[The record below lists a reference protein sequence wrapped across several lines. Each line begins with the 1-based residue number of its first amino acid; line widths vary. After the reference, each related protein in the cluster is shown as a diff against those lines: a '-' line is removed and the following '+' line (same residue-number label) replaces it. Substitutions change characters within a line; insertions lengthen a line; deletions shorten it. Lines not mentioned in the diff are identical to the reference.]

1 MPDLPNWLLIVPVL
15 ALLIFVHEL
24 GHFTTAKL
32 FGIKVTEFGFGFPP
46 RIFGVPF
53 KGTVYSLNL
62 IPLGGFVKMVG
73 EEDPSD
79 PDSFARHSVLK
90 RLGRSLGRVDHELR
104 PACRHIHDPAHAPS
118 RSPGRRVRADHR
130 RGSGSPAEQAG
141 LRAGDVILSVDGKPV
156 VSPGELVETVRGRS
170 GRPIELSLRRASRVM
185 GLSQSPELATFDA
198 VTVTPRVSPP
208 RLRVV
213 DEITDPSSEV
223 SLSDARRYNSNLEV
237 GDTMTQGAI
246 GVMIGLANPK
256 FGTETEPIWTAV
268 PNSVRM
274 IWSILSFHVGRAS
287 PRGVATRSNPGIA
300 GPVGIAHATGEVVEE
315 LGVAWIFRIAALLSV
330 SLGVVN
336 LLPIPALDGGRI
348 AFVVLEFIRR
358 GKRISPQ
365 REGPDPPRR
374 ICRHNWAYSYDHLL
388 GHPKDCQWR
397 ELPEVAPI
405 RIADRLSTQRTGR
418 LDAEKEAEH
427 ESATNIEADRRR
439 RG

>member
-53 KGTVYSLNL
+53 RGTVYSLNL

-90 RLGRSLGRVDHELR
+90 RLVVLSAGSIMNFVLPVVIFTVLLML
-104 PACRHIHDPAHAPS
+104 PHDALVGGSVLITSVAP
-118 RSPGRRVRADHR
+118 
-130 RGSGSPAEQAG
+130 GSPAEQVG
-141 LRAGDVILSVDGKPV
+141 LRGGDVILAVNGKPV
-156 VSPGELVETVRGRS
+156 ISPGELVETVRGRS
-170 GRPIELSLRRASRVM
+170 GQPIELSLRRASRVM

-198 VTVTPRVSPP
+198 VNVTPRISPP
-208 RLRVV
+208 RLKVV
-213 DEITDPSSEV
+213 EEVTDPSSEV
-223 SLSDARRYNSNLEV
+223 GLSDARRYNPDLEV

-246 GVMIGLANPK
+246 GVMIGLVNPK
-256 FGTETEPIWTAV
+256 FGTKTEPVWSAV
-268 PNSVRM
+268 PNAVAT
-274 IWSILSFHVGRAS
+274 IWSVLTFTWGGITE
-287 PRGVATRSNPGIA
+287 GVATRSNPGIT
-300 GPVGIAHATGEVVEE
+300 GPVGIAHATDEVVEE

-348 AFVVLEFIRR
+348 VFVVLEFVRR

-365 REGPDPPRR
+365 REGLIHLVGFVVIIGLIVAITYSDIVR
-374 ICRHNWAYSYDHLL
+374 IVN
-388 GHPKDCQWR
+388 G
-397 ELPEVAPI
+397 
-405 RIADRLSTQRTGR
+405 
-418 LDAEKEAEH
+418 
-427 ESATNIEADRRR
+427 ESFLR
-439 RG
+439 

>member
-24 GHFTTAKL
+24 GHFATAKF

-53 KGTVYSLNL
+53 KGTLYSLNL

-90 RLGRSLGRVDHELR
+90 RLVVLSAGSIMNFVLPVVIFTILLML
-104 PACRHIHDPAHAPS
+104 PHDALVGGSVMITSVAP
-118 RSPGRRVRADHR
+118 
-130 RGSGSPAEQAG
+130 GSPAEQAG
-141 LRAGDVILSVDGKPV
+141 LRGGDVILAVDGKPV
-156 VSPGELVETVRGRS
+156 ISPGELVETVRGRS
-170 GRPIELSLRRASRVM
+170 GQPIELSLRRASLVM
-185 GLSQSPELATFDA
+185 GLSQSPELATYD
-198 VTVTPRVSPP
+198 TLRVTPRISPP
-208 RLRVV
+208 RLKVV
-213 DEITDPSSEV
+213 EEVIDPSSEI
-223 SLSDARRYNSNLEV
+223 SLSDARRYNPNLEV

-246 GVMIGLANPK
+246 GVMIGLVNPK
-256 FGTETEPIWTAV
+256 FGTKTEPVWTAV
-268 PNSVRM
+268 SNGVRM
-274 IWSILSFHVGRAS
+274 IWSVLSFTWGGITE
-287 PRGVATRSNPGIA
+287 GVATRSNPGIA

-348 AFVVLEFIRR
+348 VFVVLEFLRR

-365 REGPDPPRR
+365 REGLIHLVGFVVIIGLIVAITYSDILR
-374 ICRHNWAYSYDHLL
+374 IVN
-388 GHPKDCQWR
+388 G
-397 ELPEVAPI
+397 
-405 RIADRLSTQRTGR
+405 
-418 LDAEKEAEH
+418 
-427 ESATNIEADRRR
+427 ESFLR
-439 RG
+439 

>member
-46 RIFGVPF
+46 RIFGIPF

-90 RLGRSLGRVDHELR
+90 RLIVLSAGSMMNFVLPVVIFTVLLML
-104 PACRHIHDPAHAPS
+104 PHDALVGGSVVITSVAP
-118 RSPGRRVRADHR
+118 
-130 RGSGSPAEQAG
+130 GSPAEQIG
-141 LRAGDVILSVDGKPV
+141 LRGGDVILAVDGKPV
-156 VSPGELVETVRGRS
+156 ISPGELVDTVRGRS
-170 GRPIELSLRRASRVM
+170 GQPIELSLRRASRVM

-198 VTVTPRVSPP
+198 VSVTPRISPP
-208 RLRVV
+208 RLKVV
-213 DEITDPSSEV
+213 EDVADPSSEV
-223 SLSDARRYNSNLEV
+223 GLSDARRYNPDLEV

-256 FGTETEPIWTAV
+256 FGTKTEPVWTAV
-268 PNSVRM
+268 PNAVGM
-274 IWSILSFHVGRAS
+274 IWDVLSFTWGGITE
-287 PRGVATRSNPGIA
+287 GVATRSNPGIA
-300 GPVGIAHATGEVVEE
+300 GPVGIAHATDEVVEE
-315 LGVAWIFRIAALLSV
+315 LGVAWVFRIAALLSV

-348 AFVVLEFIRR
+348 VFVVLEFARR

-365 REGPDPPRR
+365 REGLIHLVGFVVIIGLIVAITYSDILR
-374 ICRHNWAYSYDHLL
+374 IVN
-388 GHPKDCQWR
+388 G
-397 ELPEVAPI
+397 
-405 RIADRLSTQRTGR
+405 
-418 LDAEKEAEH
+418 
-427 ESATNIEADRRR
+427 ESFLR
-439 RG
+439 

>member
-1 MPDLPNWLLIVPVL
+1 MIDLPNWLLIVPVL
-15 ALLIFVHEL
+15 AFLIFVHEL

-53 KGTVYSLNL
+53 RGTVYSLNL

-90 RLGRSLGRVDHELR
+90 RLVVLSAGSIMNFVLPVVIFTIMLML
-104 PACRHIHDPAHAPS
+104 PHDALVGGSVLITGVAP
-118 RSPGRRVRADHR
+118 
-130 RGSGSPAEQAG
+130 GSPAEQSG
-141 LRAGDVILSVDGKPV
+141 MRAGDVILAVDGKPV
-156 VSPGELVETVRGRS
+156 ILPGELVETVRGRS
-170 GRPIELSLRRASRVM
+170 GLPIELSLRRASRVM

-198 VTVTPRVSPP
+198 VTVTPRVTPP

-213 DEITDPSSEV
+213 EEITDPSSEV

-246 GVMIGLANPK
+246 GVMIGLVNPK
-256 FGTETEPIWTAV
+256 FGTETEPIWSAV
-268 PNSVRM
+268 PNSIGM
-274 IWSILSFHVGRAS
+274 IWSILSFTWGGITE
-287 PRGVATRSNPGIA
+287 GVATRSNPGIT

-315 LGVAWIFRIAALLSV
+315 LGVSWIFRIAALLSV

-348 AFVVLEFIRR
+348 VFVVLEFLRR
-358 GKRISPQ
+358 GKRVSPE
-365 REGPDPPRR
+365 REGL
-374 ICRHNWAYSYDHLL
+374 IHLVGFVVIIGLIVAITYSDILKIVN
-388 GHPKDCQWR
+388 G
-397 ELPEVAPI
+397 
-405 RIADRLSTQRTGR
+405 
-418 LDAEKEAEH
+418 
-427 ESATNIEADRRR
+427 ESFLR
-439 RG
+439 

>member
-1 MPDLPNWLLIVPVL
+1 MFDLPAWLLIVPVL

-24 GHFTTAKL
+24 GHFATAKL

-46 RIFGVPF
+46 RIFGIPF

-90 RLGRSLGRVDHELR
+90 RLIVLSAGSIMNFVLPVVIFTALLMLPHEALVGGSVV
-104 PACRHIHDPAHAPS
+104 ITSVAP
-118 RSPGRRVRADHR
+118 
-130 RGSGSPAEQAG
+130 GSPAEQAG
-141 LRAGDVILSVDGKPV
+141 LRGGDVILAVDGEPV
-156 VSPGELVETVRGRS
+156 ISPGELVEAVRGRS

-213 DEITDPSSEV
+213 DEVTDPSSEIG
-223 SLSDARRYNSNLEV
+223 LSDARRYDPNLGV

-256 FGTETEPIWTAV
+256 FGTKTEPIWSAV
-268 PNSVRM
+268 PNAVRM
-274 IWSILSFHVGRAS
+274 IWSVLTFTWGGITE
-287 PRGVATRSNPGIA
+287 GVATRSNPGIA

-315 LGVAWIFRIAALLSV
+315 LGVSWVFHIAALLSV

-348 AFVVLEFIRR
+348 VFVVLEFVRR

-365 REGPDPPRR
+365 REGLVHLVGFVVIIGLIIAITYSDIVR
-374 ICRHNWAYSYDHLL
+374 IVN
-388 GHPKDCQWR
+388 G
-397 ELPEVAPI
+397 
-405 RIADRLSTQRTGR
+405 
-418 LDAEKEAEH
+418 
-427 ESATNIEADRRR
+427 ESFLR
-439 RG
+439 

>member
-46 RIFGVPF
+46 RVFGVPF
-53 KGTVYSLNL
+53 RGTVYSLNL

-73 EEDPSD
+73 EEDPTD

-90 RLGRSLGRVDHELR
+90 RLVVLSAGSIMNFVLPVVIFTVLLML
-104 PACRHIHDPAHAPS
+104 PHDALVGGSVMITSVAP
-118 RSPGRRVRADHR
+118 
-130 RGSGSPAEQAG
+130 GSPAEQAG
-141 LRAGDVILSVDGKPV
+141 LRGGDVILAVDGKPV
-156 VSPGELVETVRGRS
+156 ISPGELVDTVKGRG
-170 GRPIELSLRRASRVM
+170 GQPIELSLRRASLVM
-185 GLSQSPELATFDA
+185 GLSQSPELATYQ
-198 VTVTPRVSPP
+198 TLNVTPRVSPP

-213 DEITDPSSEV
+213 EEVSDPSSEV
-223 SLSDARRYNSNLEV
+223 GLSDARRYNPNLEV

-246 GVMIGLANPK
+246 GVMIGLVNPK
-256 FGTETEPIWTAV
+256 FGTKTEPVWTAV
-268 PNSVRM
+268 PNGVRM
-274 IWSILSFHVGRAS
+274 IWSVLSFTWGGITE
-287 PRGVATRSNPGIA
+287 GVATRSNPGIA

-348 AFVVLEFIRR
+348 VFVVLEFLRK

-365 REGPDPPRR
+365 REGLIHLVGFVVIIGLIVAITYSDILR
-374 ICRHNWAYSYDHLL
+374 IVN
-388 GHPKDCQWR
+388 G
-397 ELPEVAPI
+397 
-405 RIADRLSTQRTGR
+405 
-418 LDAEKEAEH
+418 
-427 ESATNIEADRRR
+427 ESFLR
-439 RG
+439 

>member
-53 KGTVYSLNL
+53 RGTVYSLNL
-62 IPLGGFVKMVG
+62 LPLGGFVKMVG

-90 RLGRSLGRVDHELR
+90 RLVVLLAGSIMNFVLPVVIFTVLLML
-104 PACRHIHDPAHAPS
+104 PHDALVGGSVLITSVAP
-118 RSPGRRVRADHR
+118 
-130 RGSGSPAEQAG
+130 GSPAEQVG
-141 LRAGDVILSVDGKPV
+141 LRGGDVILAVNGKPV
-156 VSPGELVETVRGRS
+156 ISPGELVETVRGRS
-170 GRPIELSLRRASRVM
+170 GQPIELSLRRASRVM

-198 VTVTPRVSPP
+198 VNVTPRISPP
-208 RLRVV
+208 RLKVV
-213 DEITDPSSEV
+213 EEVTDPSSEV
-223 SLSDARRYNSNLEV
+223 GLSDARRYNPDLEV

-246 GVMIGLANPK
+246 GVMIGLVNPK
-256 FGTETEPIWTAV
+256 FGTKTEPVWSAV
-268 PNSVRM
+268 PNAVAT
-274 IWSILSFHVGRAS
+274 IWSVLTFTWGGITE
-287 PRGVATRSNPGIA
+287 GVATRSNPGIT
-300 GPVGIAHATGEVVEE
+300 GPVGIAHATDEVVEE

-348 AFVVLEFIRR
+348 VFVVLEFVRR

-365 REGPDPPRR
+365 REGLIHLVGFVVIIGLIVAITYSDIVR
-374 ICRHNWAYSYDHLL
+374 IVN
-388 GHPKDCQWR
+388 G
-397 ELPEVAPI
+397 
-405 RIADRLSTQRTGR
+405 
-418 LDAEKEAEH
+418 
-427 ESATNIEADRRR
+427 ESFLR
-439 RG
+439 

>member
-32 FGIKVTEFGFGFPP
+32 FGIRVTEFGFGFPP

-53 KGTVYSLNL
+53 KGTVYTLNL

-90 RLGRSLGRVDHELR
+90 RLIVLSAGSIMNFILPVLIFTVLLML
-104 PACRHIHDPAHAPS
+104 PHDALVGGSVVITSVAP
-118 RSPGRRVRADHR
+118 
-130 RGSGSPAEQAG
+130 GSPAEQVG
-141 LRAGDVILSVDGKPV
+141 LRGGDVILAVDGKPV
-156 VSPGELVETVRGRS
+156 ISPGELVDTVRGRT
-170 GRPIELSLRRASRVM
+170 GQPIELSLRRASRVM

-198 VTVTPRVSPP
+198 VSVTPRISPP
-208 RLRVV
+208 RLKVV
-213 DEITDPSSEV
+213 EEVIDPSSEV
-223 SLSDARRYNSNLEV
+223 GLSDARRYNPNLEV

-256 FGTETEPIWTAV
+256 FGTKTEPVWTAV
-268 PNSVRM
+268 PNGVGM
-274 IWSILSFHVGRAS
+274 IWDILSFTWGGITE
-287 PRGVATRSNPGIA
+287 GVATRSNPGIA

-348 AFVVLEFIRR
+348 VFVVLEFLRR

-365 REGPDPPRR
+365 REGLIHLVGFVVIIGLIVAITYSDILR
-374 ICRHNWAYSYDHLL
+374 IVN
-388 GHPKDCQWR
+388 G
-397 ELPEVAPI
+397 
-405 RIADRLSTQRTGR
+405 
-418 LDAEKEAEH
+418 
-427 ESATNIEADRRR
+427 ESFLR
-439 RG
+439 

>member
-46 RIFGVPF
+46 RVFGVPF
-53 KGTVYSLNL
+53 RGTVYSLNL

-90 RLGRSLGRVDHELR
+90 RLIVLSAGSIMNFILPVLIFTVLLML
-104 PACRHIHDPAHAPS
+104 PHDALVGGSVVITSVAP
-118 RSPGRRVRADHR
+118 
-130 RGSGSPAEQAG
+130 GSPAEQVG
-141 LRAGDVILSVDGKPV
+141 LRGGDVILAVDGKPV
-156 VSPGELVETVRGRS
+156 ISPGELVDTVRGRT
-170 GRPIELSLRRASRVM
+170 GQPIELSLRRASRVM

-198 VTVTPRVSPP
+198 VSVTPRISPP

-213 DEITDPSSEV
+213 EEVTDPSSEV
-223 SLSDARRYNSNLEV
+223 GLSDARRYNPNLEV

-256 FGTETEPIWTAV
+256 FGTKTEPVWTAV
-268 PNSVRM
+268 PNGVGM
-274 IWSILSFHVGRAS
+274 IWDVLSFTWGGITE
-287 PRGVATRSNPGIA
+287 GVATRSNPGIA

-315 LGVAWIFRIAALLSV
+315 LGVSWIFRIAALLSV

-348 AFVVLEFIRR
+348 VFVVLEFLRR

-365 REGPDPPRR
+365 REGLIHLVGFVVIIGLIVAITYSDILR
-374 ICRHNWAYSYDHLL
+374 IVN
-388 GHPKDCQWR
+388 G
-397 ELPEVAPI
+397 
-405 RIADRLSTQRTGR
+405 
-418 LDAEKEAEH
+418 
-427 ESATNIEADRRR
+427 ESFLR
-439 RG
+439 

>member
-53 KGTVYSLNL
+53 RGTVYTLNL

-90 RLGRSLGRVDHELR
+90 RLIVLSAGSIMNFILPVLIFTVLLML
-104 PACRHIHDPAHAPS
+104 PHDALVGGSVVITSVAP
-118 RSPGRRVRADHR
+118 
-130 RGSGSPAEQAG
+130 GSPAEQAG
-141 LRAGDVILSVDGKPV
+141 LRGGDVILAVDGKPV
-156 VSPGELVETVRGRS
+156 ISPGELVETVRGRT
-170 GRPIELSLRRASRVM
+170 GQPIELSLRRASLVM
-185 GLSQSPELATFDA
+185 GLSQSPELATYE
-198 VTVTPRVSPP
+198 TLNVTPRISPP

-213 DEITDPSSEV
+213 EDVSDPSSEV
-223 SLSDARRYNSNLEV
+223 GLSDARRYNPDLEV
-237 GDTMTQGAI
+237 GNTMTQGAI

-256 FGTETEPIWTAV
+256 FGTKTEPVWTAV
-268 PNSVRM
+268 PNGVGM
-274 IWSILSFHVGRAS
+274 IWDILSFTWGGITE
-287 PRGVATRSNPGIA
+287 GVATRSNPGIA

-348 AFVVLEFIRR
+348 VFVVLEFLRR

-365 REGPDPPRR
+365 REGLIHLVGFVVIIGLIVAITYSDILR
-374 ICRHNWAYSYDHLL
+374 IVN
-388 GHPKDCQWR
+388 G
-397 ELPEVAPI
+397 
-405 RIADRLSTQRTGR
+405 
-418 LDAEKEAEH
+418 
-427 ESATNIEADRRR
+427 ESFLR
-439 RG
+439 

>member
-53 KGTVYSLNL
+53 RGTVYSLNL

-90 RLGRSLGRVDHELR
+90 RLVVLSAGSIMNFVLPVVIFTVLLLL
-104 PACRHIHDPAHAPS
+104 PHDALVGGSVLITSVAP
-118 RSPGRRVRADHR
+118 
-130 RGSGSPAEQAG
+130 GSPAEQVG
-141 LRAGDVILSVDGKPV
+141 LRGGDVILAVNGKPV
-156 VSPGELVETVRGRS
+156 ISPGELVETVRGRS
-170 GRPIELSLRRASRVM
+170 GQPIELSLRRASRVM

-213 DEITDPSSEV
+213 HEITDPSSEV
-223 SLSDARRYNSNLEV
+223 GLSDARRYNPDLEV

-246 GVMIGLANPK
+246 GVMIGLVNPK
-256 FGTETEPIWTAV
+256 FGTKTEPVWSAV
-268 PNSVRM
+268 PNAVDT
-274 IWSILSFHVGRAS
+274 IWSVLTFTWGGITE
-287 PRGVATRSNPGIA
+287 GVATRSNPGIT
-300 GPVGIAHATGEVVEE
+300 GPVGIAHATDEVVEE

-348 AFVVLEFIRR
+348 VFVVLEFIRR

-365 REGPDPPRR
+365 REGLIHLVGFVVIIGLIVAITYSDILR
-374 ICRHNWAYSYDHLL
+374 IVN
-388 GHPKDCQWR
+388 G
-397 ELPEVAPI
+397 
-405 RIADRLSTQRTGR
+405 
-418 LDAEKEAEH
+418 
-427 ESATNIEADRRR
+427 ESFLR
-439 RG
+439 

>member
-90 RLGRSLGRVDHELR
+90 RLVVLSAGSIMNFVLPVVIFTILLMLPHEALVGGSVLIT
-104 PACRHIHDPAHAPS
+104 AVAP
-118 RSPGRRVRADHR
+118 
-130 RGSGSPAEQAG
+130 GSPAEQAG

-274 IWSILSFHVGRAS
+274 IWSILSFTWGGIAE
-287 PRGVATRSNPGIA
+287 GVATRSNPGIA

-365 REGPDPPRR
+365 REGLIHLVGFVVIIGLIVAITYSDILR
-374 ICRHNWAYSYDHLL
+374 IVN
-388 GHPKDCQWR
+388 G
-397 ELPEVAPI
+397 
-405 RIADRLSTQRTGR
+405 
-418 LDAEKEAEH
+418 
-427 ESATNIEADRRR
+427 ESFLR
-439 RG
+439 

>member
-53 KGTVYSLNL
+53 RGTVYTLNL

-90 RLGRSLGRVDHELR
+90 RLIVLSAGSIMNFILPVLIFTVLLML
-104 PACRHIHDPAHAPS
+104 PHDALVGGSVMITSVAP
-118 RSPGRRVRADHR
+118 
-130 RGSGSPAEQAG
+130 GSPAEQVG
-141 LRAGDVILSVDGKPV
+141 LRGGDVILAVDGNPV
-156 VSPGELVETVRGRS
+156 ISPGELIETVRGRS
-170 GRPIELSLRRASRVM
+170 GQPIELSLRRASRVM

-198 VTVTPRVSPP
+198 VSVTPRISPP
-208 RLRVV
+208 RLKVV
-213 DEITDPSSEV
+213 EEVTDPSSEV
-223 SLSDARRYNSNLEV
+223 DLSDARRYNPDLEV

-256 FGTETEPIWTAV
+256 FGTKTEPVWTAV
-268 PNSVRM
+268 PNGVGM
-274 IWSILSFHVGRAS
+274 IWDVLSFTWGGITE
-287 PRGVATRSNPGIA
+287 GVATRSNPGIA
-300 GPVGIAHATGEVVEE
+300 GPVGIAHATDEVVEE

-348 AFVVLEFIRR
+348 VFVVLEFLRR

-365 REGPDPPRR
+365 REGLIHLVGFVVIIGLIVAITYSDILR
-374 ICRHNWAYSYDHLL
+374 IVN
-388 GHPKDCQWR
+388 G
-397 ELPEVAPI
+397 
-405 RIADRLSTQRTGR
+405 
-418 LDAEKEAEH
+418 
-427 ESATNIEADRRR
+427 ESFLR
-439 RG
+439 

>member
-1 MPDLPNWLLIVPVL
+1 MVDLPNWLLIVPVL
-15 ALLIFVHEL
+15 AFLIFVHEL

-46 RIFGVPF
+46 RIFGVPYR
-53 KGTVYSLNL
+53 GTVYSLNL

-90 RLGRSLGRVDHELR
+90 RLVVLSAGSIMNFVLPVVIFTILLML
-104 PACRHIHDPAHAPS
+104 PHDALVGGSVLITAVAP
-118 RSPGRRVRADHR
+118 
-130 RGSGSPAEQAG
+130 GSPAEQAG
-141 LRAGDVILSVDGKPV
+141 LRGGDAILAVDGKPV
-156 VSPGELVETVRGRS
+156 ISPGELVETVRGRS
-170 GRPIELSLRRASRVM
+170 GQPIELSLRRASRVM

-223 SLSDARRYNSNLEV
+223 SLSDARRYNPDLEV

-246 GVMIGLANPK
+246 GVMIGLVNRK
-256 FGTETEPIWTAV
+256 SGTETEPVWSAV
-268 PNSVRM
+268 PNAVAT
-274 IWSILSFHVGRAS
+274 IWSVLTFTWGGITE
-287 PRGVATRSNPGIA
+287 GVATRSNPGIT
-300 GPVGIAHATGEVVEE
+300 GPVGIAHATDEVVEE

-348 AFVVLEFIRR
+348 VFVVLEFVRR

-365 REGPDPPRR
+365 REGLIHLVGFVVIIGLIVAITYSDIVR
-374 ICRHNWAYSYDHLL
+374 IVN
-388 GHPKDCQWR
+388 G
-397 ELPEVAPI
+397 
-405 RIADRLSTQRTGR
+405 
-418 LDAEKEAEH
+418 
-427 ESATNIEADRRR
+427 ESFLR
-439 RG
+439 

>member
-46 RIFGVPF
+46 RVFGVPF
-53 KGTVYSLNL
+53 RGTVYSLNL

-73 EEDPSD
+73 EEDPTD

-90 RLGRSLGRVDHELR
+90 RLVVLSAGSIMNFVLPVVIFTVLLML
-104 PACRHIHDPAHAPS
+104 PHDALVGGSVMITSVAP
-118 RSPGRRVRADHR
+118 
-130 RGSGSPAEQAG
+130 GSPAEQAG
-141 LRAGDVILSVDGKPV
+141 LRGGDVILAVDGKPV
-156 VSPGELVETVRGRS
+156 ISPGELVDTVKGRG
-170 GRPIELSLRRASRVM
+170 GQPIELSLRRASLVM
-185 GLSQSPELATFDA
+185 GLSQSPELATYH
-198 VTVTPRVSPP
+198 TLNVTPRVSPP

-213 DEITDPSSEV
+213 EEVSDPSSEV
-223 SLSDARRYNSNLEV
+223 GLSDARRYNPNLAV

-246 GVMIGLANPK
+246 GVMIGLVNPK
-256 FGTETEPIWTAV
+256 FGTKTEPVWTAV
-268 PNSVRM
+268 PNGVRM
-274 IWSILSFHVGRAS
+274 IWSVLSFTWGGITE
-287 PRGVATRSNPGIA
+287 GVATRSNPGIA

-348 AFVVLEFIRR
+348 VFVVLEFLRR

-365 REGPDPPRR
+365 REGLIHLVGFVVIIGLIVAITYSDILR
-374 ICRHNWAYSYDHLL
+374 IVN
-388 GHPKDCQWR
+388 G
-397 ELPEVAPI
+397 
-405 RIADRLSTQRTGR
+405 
-418 LDAEKEAEH
+418 
-427 ESATNIEADRRR
+427 ESFLR
-439 RG
+439 

>member
-1 MPDLPNWLLIVPVL
+1 MIEAMPDLPNWLLIVPVL

-53 KGTVYSLNL
+53 RGTVYTLNL

-90 RLGRSLGRVDHELR
+90 RLIVLSAGSIMNFILPVLIFTVLLML
-104 PACRHIHDPAHAPS
+104 PHDALVGGSVVITSVAP
-118 RSPGRRVRADHR
+118 
-130 RGSGSPAEQAG
+130 GSPAEQVG
-141 LRAGDVILSVDGKPV
+141 LRGGDVILAVDGNPV
-156 VSPGELVETVRGRS
+156 ISPGELIETVRGRS
-170 GRPIELSLRRASRVM
+170 GQPIELSLRRASRVM

-198 VTVTPRVSPP
+198 VSVTPRISPP
-208 RLRVV
+208 RLKVV
-213 DEITDPSSEV
+213 EEVTDPSSEV
-223 SLSDARRYNSNLEV
+223 GLSDARRYNPDLEV

-256 FGTETEPIWTAV
+256 FGTKTEPVWTAV
-268 PNSVRM
+268 PNGVGM
-274 IWSILSFHVGRAS
+274 IWDVLSFTWGGITE
-287 PRGVATRSNPGIA
+287 GVATRSNPGIA
-300 GPVGIAHATGEVVEE
+300 GPVGIAHATDEVVEE

-348 AFVVLEFIRR
+348 VFVVLEFLRR

-365 REGPDPPRR
+365 REGLIHLVGFVVIIGLIVAITYSDILR
-374 ICRHNWAYSYDHLL
+374 IVN
-388 GHPKDCQWR
+388 G
-397 ELPEVAPI
+397 
-405 RIADRLSTQRTGR
+405 
-418 LDAEKEAEH
+418 
-427 ESATNIEADRRR
+427 ESFLR
-439 RG
+439 

>member
-53 KGTVYSLNL
+53 RGTVYTLNL

-90 RLGRSLGRVDHELR
+90 RLIVLSAGSIMNFILPVLIFTVLLML
-104 PACRHIHDPAHAPS
+104 PHDALVGGSVVITSVAP
-118 RSPGRRVRADHR
+118 
-130 RGSGSPAEQAG
+130 GSPAEQAG
-141 LRAGDVILSVDGKPV
+141 LRGGDVILAVDGKPV
-156 VSPGELVETVRGRS
+156 ISPGELVETVRGRT
-170 GRPIELSLRRASRVM
+170 GQPIELSLRRASLVM
-185 GLSQSPELATFDA
+185 GLSQSPELATYE
-198 VTVTPRVSPP
+198 TLNVTPRISPP

-213 DEITDPSSEV
+213 EEVSDPSSEV
-223 SLSDARRYNSNLEV
+223 SLSDARRYNPDLEV

-256 FGTETEPIWTAV
+256 FGTKTEPVWTAV
-268 PNSVRM
+268 PNGVGM
-274 IWSILSFHVGRAS
+274 IWSILSFTWGGITE
-287 PRGVATRSNPGIA
+287 GVATRSNPGIA

-348 AFVVLEFIRR
+348 VFVVLEFLRR

-365 REGPDPPRR
+365 REGLIHLVGFVVIIGLIVAITYSDILR
-374 ICRHNWAYSYDHLL
+374 IVN
-388 GHPKDCQWR
+388 G
-397 ELPEVAPI
+397 
-405 RIADRLSTQRTGR
+405 
-418 LDAEKEAEH
+418 
-427 ESATNIEADRRR
+427 ESFLR
-439 RG
+439 